1 MSGDLRRYASA
12 LVEGPC
18 PSLEPLDPVL
28 ASLAATAPPPSAP
41 PQRVTSH
48 IWAQLARHATSAEP
62 SQPAESGAAA
72 ALMRHLDAGAL
83 EASEKDRIAHA
94 VIDVLQPAG
103 SFDAD
108 IAASALAELLGFEH
122 LELVMALLSKPSG
135 TAAQLR
141 RHLAQRAQGV
151 GSAKEPL
158 ALLPASNESETYPN
172 VYSSGEHG
180 SVLTAFGTRYA
191 LPVGTTRVHESY
203 YEEVTIPRSQP
214 LPFRTNERLITL
226 DEMDV
231 LCRGAFHQYQTLNR
245 LQSAVYPMAY
255 KTNENLLVCAPT
267 GAGKT
272 DVAML
277 SILQCIR
284 RHSRIEGEHI
294 HVDRRAFKIVY
305 VAPMKALVSEVVAKF
320 SKRLRF
326 LGLQVRELT
335 GDMQLTRKEMAET
348 QMIVTTPEKWDV
360 VTRKPTGDGEL
371 ALSVRLLIMDEVHLL
386 HEERGAVIETIVA
399 RTQRLVESTQSMIR
413 IVGLSA
419 TLPNYVDVADFLGVN
434 RYRGMFYF
442 GPSFRPVPLEQH
454 FVGVRGKHGSALA
467 RTHLDRIAYEKVW
480 ELVRDGHPVMVFVH
494 TRKDTVKTAQALLEL
509 GRDDDLSSL
518 LTEGRDPSR
527 FEKQVGQSRN
537 KELRELYQHGIGIH
551 HAGMLRSDRDL
562 SEQLFAA
569 GATRVLCCTAT
580 LAWGVN
586 LPAYAVLIKGT
597 DVYDP
602 EQGKMVDLGILDV
615 LQIFGRAG
623 RPQFEDVG
631 VSFICTSSEKLSHY
645 IESITSSHPI
655 ESTFLKG
662 IVDALNA
669 EVALGSVSSLDD
681 GVSWLGF
688 TYLFTRLKKAPL
700 IYGLDAHDLQND
712 LALMQRRKQWI
723 THAANVLVQH
733 GMVIMDVQTGSL
745 RPTNVGRIASRYY
758 LSYKTIEIFHE
769 RLRNGLRE
777 ADALDLMSRASDFS
791 QVALRE
797 SEEAELTRLLE
808 LVPCQVGG
816 GVATAPGKVNILLQA
831 HISCLS
837 IEDFALVSDAR
848 YVAQNAGRILL
859 ALFDLS
865 LDHGYAVS
873 AASFLQLAKAVD
885 RRVWPFEHPMKQCNH
900 LSADVLHKVV
910 TYADELE
917 VSQIRALPLSPLADL
932 LHANERIAKIVQE
945 AAERFPAMALRV
957 DVRPLPGSYVCF
969 HVRLQP
975 EFVWDER
982 LHGSSLPLILWVED
996 AAQRVVFSDRV
1007 TIRPAAAHRDSY
1019 EWDVHVPLSS
1029 PLSRPAA
1036 EEAYSVVWSSLHWL
1050 AAEGRVDVALDTVAC
1065 PQPSTTTPVLDVPL
1079 LTLKTM
1085 SESAITMALQE
1096 ACGLSTL
1103 NAMQTQVVHTL
1114 AHTRSSVLLCA
1125 PYATGKATA
1134 TLFAVGRALTQ
1145 GAVVWIEPKEARVA
1159 STLRWAHRLAPW
1171 LGIEVRSQITR
1182 TAEPAWYVITARDAL
1197 QWGTQFG
1204 WTSMA
1209 PSLIV
1214 LSHVHQM
1221 DITYELAVM
1230 HVRRTAASARIVAT
1244 AVSLHTAHSFAQ
1256 WLQVPSHTTFVWD
1269 PRESPYPVA
1278 TSLAT
1283 VDVPY
1288 SDTLVKAYAKPALDK
1303 MLAHGGP
1310 ALLFAPTRSQ
1320 CFTAAQELV
1329 ARMATAGMAVPL
1341 DTDSTSH
1348 RWKHADL
1355 ANLVRQ
1361 GIGIWHPG
1369 LAPGDRAALE
1379 QMQEAGLLRAILCPH
1394 DVDVPFRAP
1403 LVIVL
1408 GTQYT
1413 EPGSR
1418 SVKNMSTEHLLAL
1431 QRYAVRPNDTHGD
1444 MLILCQQMHAPTLER
1459 LIRTPLAVESPLRD
1473 VPALVEGLV
1482 SEIRAGRIATVRDM
1496 VAWLRT
1502 SYLAVRV
1509 RANPVYYDM
1518 DGDNDRTDP
1527 SDALSHLSDALVQ
1540 RAVHLGVLVND
1551 HHGLRVSSL
1560 GTTLPWGGLTR
1571 LQTMADT
1578 AHQLHTLPDTTKR
1591 VLDAW
1596 TTTGEARCL
1605 EACCAKIMLDAVDF
1619 PRAERSTD
1627 MQLEPRL
1634 WARLLLAQW
1643 LTSQLGGRSL
1653 ADLDAVVRQEAGAEA
1668 SGFISLQRD
1677 ALLRTLMTDQGT
1689 LP

>member
-1 MSGDLRRYASA
+1 MSGDPRRHVSA
-12 LVEGPC
+12 LVEGAC
-18 PSLEPLDPVL
+18 PPLEPLD
-28 ASLAATAPPPSAP
+28 ASLASFAAAAPPPSAA
-41 PQRVTSH
+41 PQRTPSH
-48 IWAQLARHATSAEP
+48 IWAQLARHAAPAEP
-62 SQPAESGAAA
+62 QASDSGAAA
-72 ALMRHLDAGAL
+72 ALLRHLDAGDL
-83 EASEKDRIAHA
+83 DASEKDRIAHA
-94 VIDVLQPAG
+94 VVDVLQPAG
-103 SFDAD
+103 PFDAD
-108 IAASALAELLGFEH
+108 TAASALAELLGFEH
-122 LELVMALLSKPSG
+122 LEMVMALLAKPPG

-151 GSAKEPL
+151 GSANEPL
-158 ALLPASNESETYPN
+158 TLLPSSDEAEIYPN

-231 LCRGAFHQYQTLNR
+231 LCRGAFHQYKTLNR

-277 SILQCIR
+277 SILQCVR
-284 RHSRIEGEHI
+284 RHARIEGERI

-305 VAPMKALVSEVVAKF
+305 VAPMKALVAEVVSKF

-454 FVGVRGKHGSALA
+454 FIGVRGKHGSSLA

-509 GRDDDLSSL
+509 GRDDDISSL
-518 LTEGRDPSR
+518 LTDDRDPSR

-597 DVYDP
+597 DVYDA

-669 EVALGSVSSLDD
+669 EVALGSVSSVDD
-681 GVSWLGF
+681 GISWLGF

-700 IYGLDAHDLQND
+700 IYGLDAHDLQSD
-712 LALMQRRKQWI
+712 PALLQRRKHWI
-723 THAANVLVQH
+723 VHAANVLVQH
-733 GMVIMDVQTGSL
+733 GMVTMDPQTGAL
-745 RPTNVGRIASRYY
+745 HPTNVGRIASRYY

-777 ADALDLMSRASDFS
+777 ADALDLMSRASDFA

-831 HISCLS
+831 HVSYLS
-837 IEDFALVSDAR
+837 MEDFALISDAR

-865 LDHGYAVS
+865 LDRGYGVS

-885 RRVWPFEHPMKQCNH
+885 RRVWPFEHPMKQCTH
-900 LSADVLHKVV
+900 LSPDILHKVV

-917 VSQIRALPLSPLADL
+917 VSQIRALPLRPLADL
-932 LHANERIAKIVQE
+932 LRANERIAKLVQE
-945 AAERFPAMALRV
+945 AAERFPAMSLGVTVRPTPGSFVCLRV
-957 DVRPLPGSYVCF
+957 
-969 HVRLQP
+969 RLRS

-982 LHGSSLPLILWVED
+982 LHGSSLPLILWVQD
-996 AAQRVVFSDRV
+996 AAQRVIFSDRI
-1007 TIRPAAAHRDSY
+1007 TIRPASVRQESY
-1019 EWDVHVPLSS
+1019 EWEVHVPLAS
-1029 PLSRPAA
+1029 PLTRP
-1036 EEAYSVVWSSLHWL
+1036 EAQETYSVVWSSLHWL
-1050 AAEGRVDVALDTVAC
+1050 AAEGSVDVPLDTVAC
-1065 PQPSTTTPVLDVPL
+1065 PSSSPLTPLLDVPL
-1079 LTLKTM
+1079 LHLRTL
-1085 SESAITMALQE
+1085 SAGAMTTALQE
-1096 ACGLSTL
+1096 ARGLSTL
-1103 NAMQTQVVHTL
+1103 NAMQTQTLHTL
-1114 AHTRSSVLLCA
+1114 AHSRSSVLLCA
-1125 PYATGKATA
+1125 PYGTGKSTVA
-1134 TLFAVGRALTQ
+1134 LFAVGRALAQ
-1145 GAVVWIEPKEARVA
+1145 GAVVWVEPNEARVA
-1159 STLRWAHRLAPW
+1159 SAVRLSRSLAPW
-1171 LGIEVRSQITR
+1171 LGVEVRTQMKR
-1182 TAEPAWYVITARDAL
+1182 TAEPAWYVVTARTAL
-1197 QWGTQFG
+1197 EFG
-1204 WTSMA
+1204 AQHGWASVA

-1214 LSHVHQM
+1214 LSHLHQL
-1221 DITYELAVM
+1221 DTTYELAVM
-1230 HVRRTAASARIVAT
+1230 HLRRTAPTARVVAT
-1244 AVSLHTAHSFAQ
+1244 ALSLSTAHSLAQ
-1256 WLQVPSHTTFVWD
+1256 WLQVPPSATFVWD
-1269 PRESPYPVA
+1269 PRDSPYPVA
-1278 TSLAT
+1278 TSFAT
-1283 VDVPY
+1283 IDVPY

-1303 MLAHGGP
+1303 ILAHGGP
-1310 ALLFAPTRSQ
+1310 ALLFAPTRAQ
-1320 CFTAAQELV
+1320 CFTAAQELL
-1329 ARMATAGMAVPL
+1329 ARMATAGVAMPV
-1341 DTDSTSH
+1341 DTESTAH
-1348 RWKHADL
+1348 VWKNDEL

-1361 GIGIWHPG
+1361 GLAVWHPG

-1379 QMQEAGLLRAILCPH
+1379 QMMEAGLLRAIVCPH
-1394 DVDVPFRAP
+1394 DADVPFHVP

-1413 EPGSR
+1413 EHGSR
-1418 SVKNMSTEHLLAL
+1418 AVKQMSTEHLLAL
-1431 QRYAVRPNDTHGD
+1431 QRHAVRPNDTHGD
-1444 MLILCQQMHAPTLER
+1444 VLILCQQMHEPTLER
-1459 LIRTPLAVESPLRD
+1459 LLRTPLAVESPLHD
-1473 VPALVEGLV
+1473 SPDLVESLLAELRASRVKSV
-1482 SEIRAGRIATVRDM
+1482 SDI

-1509 RANPVYYDM
+1509 RANPVYYDI
-1518 DGDNDRTDP
+1518 DGENDRTDP
-1527 SDALSHLSDALVQ
+1527 SPALSHMADALVQ
-1540 RAVHLGVLVND
+1540 RAVCLGVLVVD
-1551 HHGLRVSSL
+1551 HHGLRVLSL
-1560 GTTLPWGGLTR
+1560 GHSLPPAGLVR
-1571 LQTMADT
+1571 LQAIAD
-1578 AHQLHTLPDTTKR
+1578 AIHQSRALPDATKR

-1596 TTTGEARCL
+1596 TTTGEAQRL
-1605 EACCAKIMLDAVDF
+1605 EACCAKIMLDAVEF
-1619 PRAERSTD
+1619 PRVERSGD
-1627 MQLEPRL
+1627 DELEPRL

-1653 ADLDAVVRQEAGAEA
+1653 TDLDAVVRQEAGAEA
-1668 SGFISLQRD
+1668 SAFISLQRE
-1677 ALLRTLMTDQGT
+1677 ALLRQLMSDPGT
-1689 LP
+1689 RP

>member
-1 MSGDLRRYASA
+1 MSGDPRRYVSA
-12 LVEGPC
+12 LVEGEC
-18 PSLEPLDPVL
+18 PPLEPLDASL
-28 ASLAATAPPPSAP
+28 ASLAAAAPPPSAA
-41 PQRVTSH
+41 PQRVPSH
-48 IWAQLARHATSAEP
+48 IWAQLARLATPAEP
-62 SQPAESGAAA
+62 QAADSGAAA
-72 ALMRHLDAGAL
+72 VLLRHLDAGTLDAG
-83 EASEKDRIAHA
+83 EKDRIVHA
-94 VIDVLQPAG
+94 VVDVLQPSG
-103 SFDAD
+103 PFDAD
-108 IAASALAELLGFEH
+108 TAASALAELLGFEH
-122 LELVMALLSKPSG
+122 LELAMALLAKPSG
-135 TAAQLR
+135 TAAKLR

-158 ALLPASNESETYPN
+158 ALLPSSDEAEMYPN

-180 SVLTAFGTRYA
+180 SILTAFGTRYA

-277 SILQCIR
+277 SILQCVR
-284 RHSRIEGEHI
+284 RHARIDGERI
-294 HVDRRAFKIVY
+294 HVDRNAFKMVY
-305 VAPMKALVSEVVAKF
+305 VAPMKALVAEVVAKF

-454 FVGVRGKHGSALA
+454 FIGVRGKHGSSLA

-509 GRDDDLSSL
+509 GRDDDISSL
-518 LTEGRDPSR
+518 LTDGRDPTR

-597 DVYDP
+597 DVYDA

-645 IESITSSHPI
+645 IDLITSSHPI
-655 ESTFLKG
+655 ESTFLRG

-669 EVALGSVSSLDD
+669 EVALGSVSSVDD

-700 IYGLDAHDLQND
+700 IYGLDAHDLLSD
-712 LALMQRRKQWI
+712 PALLQRRKHWI
-723 THAANVLVQH
+723 MHAANILVQH
-733 GMVIMDVQTGSL
+733 GMATMDAQTGAL
-745 RPTNVGRIASRYY
+745 HPTNVGRIASRYY

-777 ADALDLMSRASDFS
+777 ADALDLMSRASDFA

-808 LVPCQVGG
+808 QVPCEVGG

-831 HISCLS
+831 HVSYLPMD
-837 IEDFALVSDAR
+837 DFALISDAR

-865 LDHGYAVS
+865 LDRGYGVS

-885 RRVWPFEHPMKQCNH
+885 RRVWPFEHPMKQCTH
-900 LSADVLHKVV
+900 LSPDILHKIA

-917 VSQIRALPLSPLADL
+917 VSQIRALPLGPLADL
-932 LHANERIAKIVQE
+932 LRANERIAKLVHE
-945 AAERFPAMALRV
+945 AAERFPAMGLRV
-957 DVRPLPGSYVCF
+957 AVRPMPGSFVCLQ
-969 HVRLQP
+969 VRLQP
-975 EFVWDER
+975 AFIWDDR
-982 LHGSSLPLILWVED
+982 LHGTSLPLIVWIED
-996 AAQRVVFSDRV
+996 AAQRVVFSDRIM
-1007 TIRPAAAHRDSY
+1007 IRPPSARSESY
-1019 EWDVHVPLSS
+1019 EWEVQVPLSS
-1029 PLSRPAA
+1029 PVTRPAA

-1050 AAEGRVDVALDTVAC
+1050 AAEGRVDVTLDTVAC
-1065 PQPSTTTPVLDVPL
+1065 PPPTPLTPLFDVPL
-1079 LTLKTM
+1079 LQLQTL
-1085 SESAITMALQE
+1085 SESAMTTALRE
-1096 ACGLSTL
+1096 ARGLSTL
-1103 NAMQTQVVHTL
+1103 NAMQTQVLHTL

-1125 PYATGKATA
+1125 PHGTGKTTVA
-1134 TLFAVGRALTQ
+1134 LFAVGRALAQ
-1145 GAVVWIEPKEARVA
+1145 GAVVWVAPDDARA
-1159 STLRWAHRLAPW
+1159 TLAVRLGRELAPW
-1171 LGIEVRSQITR
+1171 LGIEVRTQITR
-1182 TAEPAWYVITARDAL
+1182 SAEPAWYVVTARDAL
-1197 QWGTQFG
+1197 AFG
-1204 WTSMA
+1204 AQHGWASVA
-1209 PSLIV
+1209 PSLVV
-1214 LSHVHQM
+1214 LSHLHQL
-1221 DITYELAVM
+1221 DTTYELAVM
-1230 HVRRTAASARIVAT
+1230 HLRRTAPMARVVAT
-1244 AVSLHTAHSFAQ
+1244 ALSLSTAHSLAQ
-1256 WLQVPSHTTFVWD
+1256 WLQVPLHTTFVWD
-1269 PRESPYPVA
+1269 PRDSPYPVA
-1278 TSLAT
+1278 TSFAT

-1310 ALLFAPTRSQ
+1310 ALLFAPTRAQ

-1329 ARMATAGMAVPL
+1329 ARMATAGIAIPV
-1341 DTDSTSH
+1341 DTENTAH
-1348 RWKHADL
+1348 RWKNAEL

-1361 GIGIWHPG
+1361 GIAVWHPG

-1379 QMQEAGLLRAILCPH
+1379 QMMEAGLLRAILCPH
-1394 DVDVPFRAP
+1394 DADVPFRVP

-1413 EPGSR
+1413 EHGSR
-1418 SVKNMSTEHLLAL
+1418 SVKQMTTEHLLSL
-1431 QRYAVRPNDTHGD
+1431 QRCAVRPNDTNGD
-1444 MLILCQQMHAPTLER
+1444 MLILCQQVHAPTLER
-1459 LIRTPLAVESPLRD
+1459 LLWTPLAVESPLHD
-1473 VPALVEGLV
+1473 SPDLAESLLVELQAHRVASV
-1482 SEIRAGRIATVRDM
+1482 SDIVT
-1496 VAWLRT
+1496 WLRA
-1502 SYLAVRV
+1502 SYLAVRM
-1509 RANPVYYDM
+1509 RANPVYYDI
-1518 DGDNDRTDP
+1518 DGENDRTDP
-1527 SDALSHLSDALVQ
+1527 SSALSHLADALVR
-1540 RAVHLGVLVND
+1540 RAVHLGVLRHD
-1551 HHGLRVSSL
+1551 EYGLRVSSL
-1560 GTTLPWGGLTR
+1560 GHSLAPGSLVR
-1571 LQTMADT
+1571 LQAISDMAHHSR
-1578 AHQLHTLPDTTKR
+1578 ALPDATKR

-1596 TTTGEARCL
+1596 TATGEAQCL
-1605 EACCAKIMLDAVDF
+1605 EACCAKTMLEVVEF
-1619 PRAERSTD
+1619 PRAESHAETP
-1627 MQLEPRL
+1627 LKPRL

-1653 ADLDAVVRQEAGAEA
+1653 ADLDAVVRQEAGSEA
-1668 SGFISLQRD
+1668 SAFISLQRE
-1677 ALLRTLMTDQGT
+1677 ALLRELMSGPGT